1 MLSLVAFLLVLIS
14 NTHIL
19 FSYVQSVDGNS
30 NSKMLTP
37 WYECLDK
44 LNIKY
49 TIYLRDIIIVV
60 CYEIKE
66 TDLAEGNI
74 VGISMDNQSNTQSS
88 TIPLQITTD
97 KQAYRLGEIVKI
109 EIKNNGN
116 QTLIFPDAS
125 LGLII
130 KNIDTGK
137 TYGLLAAQVMTDLE
151 PNEKKLLE
159 WNQGDFEGEEEVE
172 TGNYDASVI
181 SGSIS
186 ANTNFRIET
195 KSS

>member
-1 MLSLVAFLLVLIS
+1 MLSLAFLLVLTS

-37 WYECLDK
+37 WYACSDK

-49 TIYLRDIIIVV
+49 TIYLRDII

-74 VGISMDNQSNTQSS
+74 VGISMDNQSNTQPS

-109 EIKNNGN
+109 EIKNDGN

-130 KNIDTGK
+130 KNTDTGK
-137 TYGLLAAQVMTDLE
+137 TYGLSAAQVMTDLK

-159 WNQGDFEGEEEVE
+159 WNQGEFEGEEVE

-186 ANTNFRIET
+186 ANTNFRIEM
-195 KSS
+195 K

>member
-1 MLSLVAFLLVLIS
+1 
-14 NTHIL
+14 
-19 FSYVQSVDGNS
+19 
-30 NSKMLTP
+30 MLTP
-37 WYECLDK
+37 WYACLDK

-49 TIYLRDIIIVV
+49 TIYLRNIIS
-60 CYEIKE
+60 YEIKE

-74 VGISMDNQSNTQSS
+74 VGISMDNQSNTQPS

-97 KQAYRLGEIVKI
+97 KQAYRSGEIVKI
-109 EIKNNGN
+109 EIKNDGN
-116 QTLIFPDAS
+116 QTLIFPDVS

-137 TYGLLAAQVMTDLE
+137 TYGLPAAQVMTDLE

-159 WNQGDFEGEEEVE
+159 WNQGDFEGDEVE

-186 ANTNFRIET
+186 ANTNFRIEM
-195 KSS
+195 K